1 MAQRCRLGRSG
12 GERKA
17 GGPLRG
23 PGVAEGH
30 EQGKAVQPRT
40 VQVTE
45 GGGKRGLV
53 VRRA

>member
-12 GERKA
+12 GEREA

-23 PGVAEGH
+23 PGVAQGD
-30 EQGKAVQPRT
+30 EQGKAIQPRT

-45 GGGKRGLV
+45 GGGQCGLV